1 MHTRS
6 NFSKQ
11 LRIFVNFEFSSQ
23 VRVKLLDFQVWNYIV
38 EKKII
43 FNVKKK
49 FKNKDYIRELK
60 KQQKKVNYKKHL

>member
-60 KQQKKVNYKKHL
+60 KQQKKVNYKNHL

>member
-11 LRIFVNFEFSSQ
+11 LRVFVNFEFSSQ

-49 FKNKDYIRELK
+49 FKTKDYIRELK
-60 KQQKKVNYKKHL
+60 KQQKKVNYKNHL